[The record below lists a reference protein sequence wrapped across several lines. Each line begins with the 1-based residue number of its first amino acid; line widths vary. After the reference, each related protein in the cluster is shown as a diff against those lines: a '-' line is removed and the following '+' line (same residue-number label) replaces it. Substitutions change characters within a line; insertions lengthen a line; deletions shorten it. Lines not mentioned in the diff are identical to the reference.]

1 MGWAQGTGYCG
12 KGKGGLMGEKRDYYA
27 VLGVGRDA
35 EGSRIKKA
43 YRKLA
48 KKYHPDTS
56 AGNAQA
62 EEKFREVTEDYEI
75 LSDPEKRKLYDRFG
89 PAAFDGSAAA
99 DGGPGGHYGQ
109 GSPFEDWFRQGG
121 GSESGANL
129 QAEIFISFDEAAF
142 AATKSSVWKR
152 RRGQAQKPNR

>member
-1 MGWAQGTGYCG
+1 MGARHGVLR
-12 KGKGGLMGEKRDYYA
+12 KGERRAY
-27 VLGVGRDA
+27 GRK
-35 EGSRIKKA
+35 ERLLRGPGSGPRC
-43 YRKLA
+43 RGLA

-56 AGNAQA
+56 VGNAQA

-89 PAAFDGSAAA
+89 HAAFDGSAAA